1 MDMFET
7 KEFILGQI
15 AYTFKCSSCNA
26 SMQHPMTLT
35 FIHGPVILP
44 YITNTIEW
52 INIIPGRVDLSNTVN
67 DLILFIG
74 HCDLHGSVILHIN
87 VNSCV

>member
-26 SMQHPMTLT
+26 SMQHPMPLT

-74 HCDLHGSVILHIN
+74 HCDLHGSVILTYQ
-87 VNSCV
+87 C